1 VAGAHE
7 HSAPVGL
14 RVVNAVGDGQAVGLR
29 AKIMILYQNGF
40 AIPLGT
46 GVFEVA
52 HLLRLLGID
61 TDDGQALAGKPFALL
76 PDVQELL
83 IAIRVLG
90 GGDLFA
96 VSRGV

>member
-46 GVFEVA
+46 GVLEVA
-52 HLLRLLGID
+52 HLLYVRNTNRNWLTLLARSD
-61 TDDGQALAGKPFALL
+61 EKVEEAGCC
-76 PDVQELL
+76 
-83 IAIRVLG
+83 IARRRANL
-90 GGDLFA
+90 
-96 VSRGV
+96 